1 MKNQTWYYL
10 TSLFVRCLQPNLFVS
25 TGLRQHKQ
33 MLSKMKIE
41 KLEEKEQEEK
51 QKIFLQTTQ
60 KIF

>member
-1 MKNQTWYYL
+1 
-10 TSLFVRCLQPNLFVS
+10 
-25 TGLRQHKQ
+25 
-33 MLSKMKIE
+33 MLSKIKIE

>member
-25 TGLRQHKQ
+25 MANLQLEQ
-33 MLSKMKIE
+33 MGSEMKIE